1 MLKIQCKSCGVELE
15 SHPTKTKCCGCS
27 NMTSIRNEVIS
38 ANDLSYV
45 LLLQGNDK
53 KSRTSI
59 LSNEDLAYQE
69 QRKQRKVRKLTY
81 EER

>member
-1 MLKIQCKSCGVELE
+1 
-15 SHPTKTKCCGCS
+15 
-27 NMTSIRNEVIS
+27 MTSIRNEVIS